1 MSKKIA
7 VYLVIFSIFLTG
19 FSDSFTSSNKN
30 VEVFD
35 LTQSKVVKITPTNK
49 VLQKEAEKS
58 IRSITLLSKKVS
70 PLPRKGALVR
80 IPLDPAV
87 SIRNEWMDD
96 LVDEVIIIFGEREK
110 PLLMVFTDE
119 NRTLFFEYNYNP
131 KEIRTLLK

>member
-87 SIRNEWMDD
+87 SIKNEWMDD

-119 NRTLFFEYNYNP
+119 NRTLFFEFNYNP
-131 KEIRTLLK
+131 EEIRTLLK

>member
-87 SIRNEWMDD
+87 SIKNEWMDD

-119 NRTLFFEYNYNP
+119 NRTLFFEFDYNP

>member
-119 NRTLFFEYNYNP
+119 NRTLFFEFNYNP

>member
-87 SIRNEWMDD
+87 SIKNEWMDD

-119 NRTLFFEYNYNP
+119 NRTLFFEFNYNP
-131 KEIRTLLK
+131 EEIQTLLK

>member
-96 LVDEVIIIFGEREK
+96 LVDEVIIIFSEREK

-119 NRTLFFEYNYNP
+119 NRTLFFEFNYNP

>member
-7 VYLVIFSIFLTG
+7 VCLVIFSIFLTG

-119 NRTLFFEYNYNP
+119 NRTLFFEFNYNP

>member
-87 SIRNEWMDD
+87 SIKNKWMDD

-119 NRTLFFEYNYNP
+119 NRTLFFEFNYNP

>member
-119 NRTLFFEYNYNP
+119 NRTLFFEFDYNP

>member
-70 PLPRKGALVR
+70 PLPRKGTLVR

-87 SIRNEWMDD
+87 SIKNEWMDD

-119 NRTLFFEYNYNP
+119 NRTLFFEFNYNP
-131 KEIRTLLK
+131 EEIRTLLK

>member
-1 MSKKIA
+1 MSKKMA

-119 NRTLFFEYNYNP
+119 NRTLFFEFDYNP

>member
-87 SIRNEWMDD
+87 SIKNEWMYD

-119 NRTLFFEYNYNP
+119 NRTLFFEFNYNP

>member
-96 LVDEVIIIFGEREK
+96 LVDEVIIIFGEHEK

-119 NRTLFFEYNYNP
+119 NRTLFFEFNYNP

>member
-87 SIRNEWMDD
+87 SIKNEWMDD

-119 NRTLFFEYNYNP
+119 NRTLFFEFNYNP

>member
-35 LTQSKVVKITPTNK
+35 LTQSKVVKITPTNE

-119 NRTLFFEYNYNP
+119 NRTLFFEFNYNP

>member
-1 MSKKIA
+1 MSQKIA

-87 SIRNEWMDD
+87 SIKNEWMDD

-119 NRTLFFEYNYNP
+119 NRTLFFEFDYNP